1 MKLIV
6 TLTLISFIFCG
17 YKWLPAVSG
26 YSESDSD
33 NGYAGILG
41 RGIVGIKINCGL
53 TYRIHYLG
61 KSTWESAST
70 GQTGNLLDKI
80 DGITI
85 SGGKSY
91 RVYSKGKW
99 LPAVTGYN
107 INDDDYG
114 YAGVLGNE
122 ISGLMINGCSSY
134 AVAVTDSTD
143 DPVIPPT
150 KEQVFVNTGTGVQ
163 GITPQYL
170 VANMAEG
177 CYFMGCCVI
186 GGLGN
191 DNQIQSAYTWCLS
204 NGYINDRAWVN
215 IDSIA
220 LAKQISQHFG
230 TTFHSGWKLQDIG
243 CNHHWVVDGNGK
255 EVFNASGLGYKGRGC

>member
-1 MKLIV
+1 MKLII
-6 TLTLISFIFCG
+6 TLTLISFIFYG

-26 YSESDSD
+26 YSETDSD

-41 RGIVGIKINCGL
+41 RGKVGIKINCGL

-70 GQTGNLLDKI
+70 GQTGNLLDKMMELLYQEGNHI
-80 DGITI
+80 EYMQKENGF
-85 SGGKSY
+85 
-91 RVYSKGKW
+91 
-99 LPAVTGYN
+99 PAVTGYN

-134 AVAVTDSTD
+134 AMAVTDSTD
-143 DPVIPPT
+143 DHVIPST
-150 KEQVFVNTGTGVQ
+150 NEQVFVNTGTGVQ

-191 DNQIQSAYTWCLS
+191 DDQIQSAYTWCLS
-204 NGYINDRAWVN
+204 NGYINDKA
-215 IDSIA
+215 
-220 LAKQISQHFG
+220 
-230 TTFHSGWKLQDIG
+230 
-243 CNHHWVVDGNGK
+243 
-255 EVFNASGLGYKGRGC
+255 